1 MKKVLTCLLAFFL
14 VVGTLC
20 AQAAQEVATKETIE
34 FTDSAGRTVEIPKNI
49 KKVAPSGTVATM
61 FLSAFAPERMCTVSG
76 KASSAQM
83 KYLPDELAELPETG
97 QLYGS
102 KATLNLEEL
111 LSSGA
116 ELVIDLGD
124 YKSSLKEDL
133 DALQAQIGI
142 PVIFI
147 EANLPNMAS
156 AFRTLGTIL
165 SMEERGEALGAFV
178 DETMAMAEENKAK
191 IKNEEI
197 VSVMYTSGTDGLGTN
212 AKGSTQAQV
221 LEIVGAENAIVVE
234 NISNKGG
241 GNQINLE
248 SAMAADPDVIIFA
261 EDSIANEV
269 ETLAGWKEISA
280 IKNDTYCTVPS
291 LPYNWLANPPSMNMI
306 IGVWWLGNL
315 LYPEYYSYSMV
326 DKIQEI
332 YSLLWG
338 YEMTK
343 EEAGIMLKGAQFRK

>member
-1 MKKVLTCLLAFFL
+1 MKRLISIVLIITL
-14 VVGTLC
+14 VFTSLF
-20 AQAAQEVATKETIE
+20 AQAVQEEVKKETVS
-34 FTDSAGRTVEIPKNI
+34 FTDSSGRVVEIPATI
-49 KKVAPSGTVATM
+49 DRVAPSGAVATM
-61 FLSAFAPERMCTVSG
+61 FLSAFAPEKMCTVSG
-76 KASSAQM
+76 RPSSAQM
-83 KYLPDELAELPETG
+83 AYLPEELASLPETG
-97 QLYGS
+97 QMYGS

-111 LSSGA
+111 LASGA

-124 YKSSLKEDL
+124 YKDGIQEDL

-147 EANLPNMAS
+147 EANMESMAS
-156 AFRTLGTIL
+156 AFRTLGKVL

-178 DETMAMAEENKAK
+178 DETMAMAAENKGK
-191 IKNEEI
+191 IKDK
-197 VSVMYTSGTDGLGTN
+197 VSVMYTTTADGLGTN

-234 NISNKGG
+234 NVSDKGG

-248 SAMAADPDVIIFA
+248 TAMMADPDVIIFT
-261 EDSIANEV
+261 EESIYKEV
-269 ETLAGWKEISA
+269 STLSGWKEMTA
-280 IKNDTYCTVPS
+280 LKNGRYYMVPTM
-291 LPYNWLANPPSMNMI
+291 PYNWLGNPPSMNML

-326 DKIQEI
+326 DKARKI

-338 YEMTK
+338 YDLSV
-343 EEAGIMLKGAQFRK
+343 EEAETMLERAKN

>member
-1 MKKVLTCLLAFFL
+1 MKRLISIVLIITL
-14 VVGTLC
+14 VFTSLF
-20 AQAAQEVATKETIE
+20 AQAVQEEVKKETVS
-34 FTDSAGRTVEIPKNI
+34 FTDSSGRVVEIPATI
-49 KKVAPSGTVATM
+49 DRVAPSGAVATM
-61 FLSAFAPERMCTVSG
+61 FLSAFAPEKMCTVSG
-76 KASSAQM
+76 RPSSAQM
-83 KYLPDELAELPETG
+83 AYLPEELASLPETG
-97 QLYGS
+97 QMYGS

-111 LSSGA
+111 LASGA

-124 YKSSLKEDL
+124 YKDGIQEDL

-147 EANLPNMAS
+147 EANMESMAS
-156 AFRTLGTIL
+156 AFRTLGKVL

-178 DETMAMAEENKAK
+178 DETMAMAAENNGK
-191 IKNEEI
+191 IKDK
-197 VSVMYTSGTDGLGTN
+197 VSVMYTTTADGLGTN

-234 NISNKGG
+234 NVSDKGG

-248 SAMAADPDVIIFA
+248 TAMMADPDVIIFT
-261 EDSIANEV
+261 EESIYKEV
-269 ETLAGWKEISA
+269 STLSGWKEMTA
-280 IKNDTYCTVPS
+280 LKNGRYYMVPTM
-291 LPYNWLANPPSMNMI
+291 PYNWLGNPPSMNML

-326 DKIQEI
+326 DKAREI

-338 YEMTK
+338 YDLSV
-343 EEAGIMLKGAQFRK
+343 EEAETMLERAKN